1 MRILHTA
8 DWHLGKVLKGVDRL
22 PEQRGVM
29 AEIVAVA
36 ASEGVDLVVV
46 AGDVFESGAPPP
58 DAQRLAWET
67 LLALRAGGAEVA
79 VIAGNHDSPDA
90 FDAVRPVFA
99 AAGITVLGRPAAPA
113 AGGVIEFRT
122 ARTGEAARLALLPFV
137 SQRGVVRAGDLFGL
151 DAAEAT
157 ARYAERLA
165 RLVARLSEGF
175 TPDAVNVLAGHGTV
189 TGARFGGGER
199 EAQSIFDYHLPADV
213 FPSTASYVAL
223 GHLHRTQEV
232 PARSPAWYAGAP
244 IAVDFGEETATP
256 GVLVV
261 DATPGTPVKVRTV
274 PLTSPRRLR
283 TVTGTVAELAAMAAD
298 LDDALVRAVVTEPA
312 RAGLGDEVRTVLP
325 GAVDIKVAVPD
336 LERPA
341 PRVDRAGRWPDELFH
356 VYLAERGI
364 DDARLEALFVDLYD
378 TAVGPA

>member
-1 MRILHTA
+1 VRILHTA

-46 AGDVFESGAPPP
+46 AGDVFESGAPSP

-99 AAGITVLGRPAAPA
+99 AARITVLGRPAAPN
-113 AGGVIEFRT
+113 AGGVLELQT
-122 ARTGEAARLALLPFV
+122 ARTGEATRLALLPFV
-137 SQRGVVRAGDLFGL
+137 SQRGVVRAADLFGL

-157 ARYAERLA
+157 ARYAERVA
-165 RLVARLSEGF
+165 RLVARLSEDF
-175 TPDAVNVLAGHGTV
+175 APDAVNVLVGHGTV

-244 IAVDFGEETATP
+244 IAVDFGEEAATP

-261 DATPGTPVKVRTV
+261 EAAPGRPAKVRTV

-283 TVTGTVAELAAMAAD
+283 TVSGTVAELAAMAGE
-298 LDDALVRAVVTEPA
+298 LDGALVRAVVTEPA
-312 RAGLGDEVRTVLP
+312 RAALGDEVRAVLP
-325 GAVDIKVAVPD
+325 GAVDIKVAVRQLD
-336 LERPA
+336 RPA
-341 PRVDRAGRWPDELFH
+341 PRVERVGRRPDQLFH
-356 VYLAERGI
+356 AYLAERGI
-364 DDARLEALFVDLYD
+364 DDTRLEALFVDLYD
-378 TAVGPA
+378 AAVGPA

>member
-36 ASEGVDLVVV
+36 AAEGVDLVVV
-46 AGDVFESGAPPP
+46 AGDLFESGAPSP

-67 LLALRAGGAEVA
+67 LLALRARGADVA

-99 AAGITVLGRPAAPA
+99 AAGVTVLGRPAVPA
-113 AGGVIEFRT
+113 AGGVVELRT
-122 ARTGEAARLALLPFV
+122 ARTGEAVRLALLPFV

-157 ARYAERLA
+157 ARYAERVA
-165 RLVARLSEGF
+165 RLVARLCEDF
-175 TPDAVNVLAGHGTV
+175 RPDAVNVLAGHGTV

-199 EAQSIFDYHLPADV
+199 EAQSIFDYHLPADL
-213 FPSTASYVAL
+213 FPATASYVAL

-256 GVLVV
+256 GVLVI
-261 DATPGTPVKVRTV
+261 DATPGTPAKVRAV

-283 TVTGTVAELAAMAAD
+283 TVTGTVAEVAAMAGD
-298 LDDALVRAVVTEPA
+298 LDDALVRVVVTEPA
-312 RAGLGDEVRTVLP
+312 RAGLGDEVRTVLR
-325 GAVDIKVAVPD
+325 GAVDIKVAAPE
-336 LERPA
+336 LERPL
-341 PRVDRAGRWPDELFH
+341 PRVDRVGRRPDQLFH
-356 VYLAERGI
+356 AYLAERGI

-378 TAVGPA
+378 GAVGTT